1 MVDKST
7 ITAFTKGT
15 HNLLSDELIPN
26 DAASDSLG
34 WLTKDGKIE
43 LMYGRQAQGS
53 IGAAGKV
60 WEEHTA
66 TTPAGVSV
74 RFRKIWTGSTGKVQY
89 LSGSTWTDTIT
100 GLTNEY
106 ATFSNYSSL
115 AGNIVYVCSPTDGL
129 FKIVVASPGSY
140 SDVYLST
147 KNFKG
152 WSIIDK
158 GRMYL
163 WGRKQDNTGLYGS
176 YIDGQ
181 DSTVYTTVTTEV
193 TAGTSGTLAFKGGG
207 ARRTCFGIAL
217 TITAGGQ
224 VYTDN
229 YDGTLTGSSGGTG
242 TINYTTG
249 AWTVSAGGAGTVNY
263 QWEDSSAKG
272 VTDFSKSATRLA
284 GEGFIIRQDQGG
296 DAIKT
301 VVPIEGSFF
310 SFKTNSVYKYTPDPL
325 DLNPTNEIF
334 RTDIGIKNI
343 TSAVGTSVGIVY
355 MDTANPTRPVL
366 TILQRNEVGDNF
378 TTTPLFPHFRFS
390 DYNFDTLVLETW
402 DKYVIASCRY
412 DSSNNNRLL
421 LGDMVEKTIDVASYG
436 GSAFTKNGGYL
447 YMGDPVSQTSYELF
461 TGFDDMGITLPNY
474 WISAGDR
481 YGVDTLKKTKRY
493 RFKGAIAPD
502 QSVSVYLSLDSDNYV
517 LIGTILGSGEYVDY
531 TSSYAIGTTV
541 IGSGTIG
548 GDDTVPVYRFIMEIK
563 VRSFKFRKR
572 NLKFVAN
579 GIGYVALETVT
590 DFDIW
595 QYQDKLPAKYRSKQ
609 NVSTAGTP
617 TDQPTPTY

>member
-7 ITAFTKGT
+7 ITSFTKGT
-15 HNLLSDELIPN
+15 HNLVSDELIPN

-43 LMYGRQAQGS
+43 LMYGRQLQGAE
-53 IGAAGKV
+53 GAAGRV
-60 WEEHTA
+60 WEEHVGYKVNG
-66 TTPAGVSV
+66 TTV
-74 RFRKIWTGSTGKVQY
+74 RFRKVWTGSTGKVQY
-89 LSGSTWTDTIT
+89 LNGTTWTDVIT
-100 GLTNEY
+100 GLANEY

-115 AGNIVYVCSPTDGL
+115 AGNFVYVSSPTDGP
-129 FKIVVASPGSY
+129 FKIVTANPGSY
-140 SDVYLST
+140 SDVYNSAKT
-147 KNFKG
+147 FKG

-163 WGRKQDNTGLYGS
+163 WGRKQDPTGLYGS
-176 YIDGQ
+176 FVDGQ
-181 DSTVYTTVTTEV
+181 DSTVYTTVTGEA
-193 TAGTSGTLAFKGGG
+193 TASTSGTLAFKAGG
-207 ARRTCFGIAL
+207 ARRTCFGVSI
-217 TITAGGQ
+217 TITSGGQ
-224 VYTDN
+224 VYSDN
-229 YDGTLTGSSGGTG
+229 YDGTLTGSAGGTG

-249 AWTVSAGGAGTVNY
+249 AWTVTAGGVGTADY
-263 QWEDSSAKG
+263 QWEDSSLKG

-284 GEGFIIRQDQGG
+284 GEGFVVRQDQGG
-296 DAIKT
+296 DAIR
-301 VVPIEGSFF
+301 VVIPLEGSYF
-310 SFKTNSVYKYTPDPL
+310 SMKATSVYKFTPDAD

-334 RTDIGIKNI
+334 RTDVGIKTI

-355 MDTANPTRPVL
+355 MDTANPTRPVM
-366 TILQRNEVGDNF
+366 TILQRNQIGDNF
-378 TTTPLFPHFRFS
+378 TTAPLFPHFKFS
-390 DYNFDTLVLETW
+390 DYNYDSLVLETW
-402 DKYVIASCRY
+402 DKYIIASCRY

-421 LGDMVEKTIDVASYG
+421 LGDMVERTIDVAPYG
-436 GSAFTKNGGYL
+436 GSAFAKDGGFL

-461 TGFDDMGITLPNY
+461 TGFDDMGLPLPNY

-481 YGVDTLKKTKRY
+481 YGTDTLKKTKRY

-502 QSVSVYLSLDSDNYV
+502 QSLSVYLSLDSDNYV
-517 LIGTILGSGEYVDY
+517 LIGTILGSSDYVDY

-541 IGSGTIG
+541 LGSGTLG

-572 NLKFVAN
+572 NFKFVAN
-579 GIGYVALETVT
+579 NIGYVALETVT

-595 QYQDKLPAKYRSKQ
+595 QFQDKLPAKYRSKQ
-609 NVSTAGTP
+609 NVATAGTP

>member
-15 HNLLSDELIPN
+15 HNLISDELIPS

-43 LMYGRQAQGS
+43 LMYGRQLQGAE
-53 IGAAGKV
+53 GAAGKV
-60 WEEHTA
+60 WEEHVGYKVNG
-66 TTPAGVSV
+66 TTV

-89 LSGSTWTDTIT
+89 LNGTTWTDVIT
-100 GLTNEY
+100 GLANEY

-115 AGNIVYVCSPTDGL
+115 AGNFVYISSPTDGP
-129 FKIVVASPGSY
+129 FKIVTANPGSY
-140 SDVYLST
+140 SDVYNSAKT
-147 KNFKG
+147 FKG

-158 GRMYL
+158 GRMFL
-163 WGRKQDNTGLYGS
+163 WGRKQDPTGLYGS

-181 DSTVYTTVTTEV
+181 DSTVYTAVSAEA
-193 TAGTSGTLAFKGGG
+193 TAGTSGTLAFKAGG
-207 ARRTCFGIAL
+207 ARRTCFGVAI
-217 TITAGGQ
+217 TITSGGQ
-224 VYTDN
+224 VYSDN
-229 YDGTLTGSSGGTG
+229 YDGTLTGSAGGTG

-249 AWTVSAGGAGTVNY
+249 AWTVSAGGAGTADY
-263 QWEDSSAKG
+263 QWEDSSLKG
-272 VTDFSKSATRLA
+272 VTDFSKTAIRLA
-284 GEGFIIRQDQGG
+284 GEGFVVRQDQGG
-296 DAIKT
+296 DPIR
-301 VVPIEGSFF
+301 VVIPLEGSYF
-310 SFKTNSVYKYTPDPL
+310 SMKATSVYKFTLDAE

-334 RTDIGIKNI
+334 RTDVGIKNI

-355 MDTANPTRPVL
+355 MDTANPTRPVM
-366 TILQRNEVGDNF
+366 TILQRNQIGDNF
-378 TTTPLFPHFRFS
+378 TTIPLFPHFRFS
-390 DYNFDTLVLETW
+390 DYNFDSLVLETW
-402 DKYVIASCRY
+402 DKYVIASCRL
-412 DSSNNNRLL
+412 DSANNNRLL
-421 LGDMVEKTIDVASYG
+421 LGDMVEKTIDVAPYG
-436 GSAFTKNGGYL
+436 GSAFAKDGGFL

-461 TGFDDMGITLPNY
+461 TGFDDMGLSLPNY

-481 YGVDTLKKTKRY
+481 YGTDVLKKTKRY

-502 QSVSVYLSLDSDNYV
+502 QSVGVYLSLDSDSYV

-531 TSSYAIGTTV
+531 TSSYAIGTV
-541 IGSGTIG
+541 LIGSGTLG
-548 GDDTVPVYRFIMEIK
+548 GDDTIPVYRFIMEIK

-595 QYQDKLPAKYRSKQ
+595 QFPDKLPAKYRSKQ
-609 NVSTAGTP
+609 NVATAGTP

>member
-1 MVDKST
+1 MIDKST
-7 ITAFTKGT
+7 ITAFTKGI
-15 HNLLSDELIPN
+15 HNLISDELIPN

-34 WLTKDGKIE
+34 WLTKDGKAE
-43 LMYGRQAQGS
+43 LMYGRQAQGGS
-53 IGAAGKV
+53 GAAGKI
-60 WEEHTA
+60 WEEHVGYRVNGT
-66 TTPAGVSV
+66 SV
-74 RFRKIWTGSTGKVQY
+74 RFRKIWNGTSGIVQH
-89 LSGSTWTDTIT
+89 LAGSTWTNTIT

-115 AGNIVYVCSPTDGL
+115 AGNFVYINSPTDGP
-129 FKIVVASPGSY
+129 FKIVTANPGSF

-152 WSIIDK
+152 WSLIDK
-158 GRMYL
+158 GRMLL
-163 WGRKQDNTGLYGS
+163 WGRKQDPTGLYGS

-181 DSTVYTTVTTEV
+181 DATVYTTVTAEV
-193 TAGTSGTLAFKGGG
+193 TAGTSGTLAFKAGG

-217 TITAGGQ
+217 TVTAGGQ
-224 VYTDN
+224 VYSDN
-229 YDGTLTGSSGGTG
+229 FDGTLTGTAGGTG

-249 AWTVSAGGAGTVNY
+249 AWTVTAGGAGTVNY
-263 QWEDSSAKG
+263 QWEDSAALG

-284 GEGFIIRQDQGG
+284 GQGFVVRQDQGG
-296 DAIKT
+296 DAIR
-301 VVPIEGSFF
+301 VVLPLEGSYF
-310 SFKTNSVYKYTPDPL
+310 SMKATSVYNFTPEPL

-334 RTDIGIKNI
+334 RTDVGIKNI
-343 TSAVGTSVGIVY
+343 TSAVATSVGIVY
-355 MDTANPTRPVL
+355 MNTANPTRPVM
-366 TILQRNEVGDNF
+366 TILQRNDVGDNF

-390 DYNFDTLVLETW
+390 DYNYDSLVLETW
-402 DKYVIASCRY
+402 DKYVIASCRF

-421 LGDMVEKTIDVASYG
+421 VADMVEKTVDVAPYG
-436 GSAFTKNGGYL
+436 GSAFAKDGGFL

-481 YGVDTLKKTKRY
+481 YGTDILKKTKRY

-502 QSVSVYLSLDSDNYV
+502 QSVSVYLSFDSDNYV
-517 LIGTILGSGEYVDY
+517 LVGTILGSGEYVDY

-541 IGSGTIG
+541 IGSGTLG
-548 GDDTVPVYRFIMEIK
+548 GDDTIPVYRFIMELK
-563 VRSFKFRKR
+563 VRQVKFRKR

-579 GIGYVALETVT
+579 GIGYVALEEVT

-617 TDQPTPTY
+617 TNQPTPTY